1 MTFLNVVC
9 LEPAELNSNTDTFV
23 YNPNQILKNFKQAT
37 AKTYRPRLK
46 YYIVSE
52 NHQN

>member
-37 AKTYRPRLK
+37 ANIPPTAKILHRF
-46 YYIVSE
+46 
-52 NHQN
+52 